1 MCAPTKDLA
10 KIALI
15 AGAAYATGGLSLGG
29 TTAATATTAATTAGT
44 AATTGAS
51 AFNWSGMFQTLSSVA
66 KVATPVLGAVGSIY
80 SGYLNANI
88 LKSKAN
94 YVDYSIFTTT
104 EAAAL
109 RKVKRQREM
118 RQALASQYAKY
129 GLTGVTL
136 EGTPTDVLSET
147 SAKFAQDQFYDDYNT
162 SLDIQSKRISAGQL
176 RQEAQ
181 SAQLT
186 GFVNAATT
194 LGVRG
199 FPTSKKTL
207 LSTNVVNSE
216 ANQLAGIRTGTEG
229 SF

>member
-10 KIALI
+10 KIAII
-15 AGAAYATGGLSLGG
+15 AGAAYATGGLSLGASTAG
-29 TTAATATTAATTAGT
+29 TAATASTAATTAGT
-44 AATTGAS
+44 ASS
-51 AFNWSGMFQTLSSVA
+51 AFNWSGMFQTLQSFA

-94 YVDYSIFTTT
+94 FVDYSVITTT

-118 RQALASQYAKY
+118 RAALAAQYAKY
-129 GLTGVTL
+129 GMTGVAL

-147 SAKFAQDQFYDDYNT
+147 SAKFAQEQFYDDYNT
-162 SLDIQSKRISAGQL
+162 SLDIQSKQISASQL

-181 SAQLT
+181 SAQLS
-186 GFVNAATT
+186 GYVNAATT
-194 LGVRG
+194 LGIRG
-199 FPTSKKTL
+199 FTSTPKPKPKP
-207 LSTNVVNSE
+207 S
-216 ANQLAGIRTGTEG
+216 IFTEIPMG
-229 SF
+229 QGETF